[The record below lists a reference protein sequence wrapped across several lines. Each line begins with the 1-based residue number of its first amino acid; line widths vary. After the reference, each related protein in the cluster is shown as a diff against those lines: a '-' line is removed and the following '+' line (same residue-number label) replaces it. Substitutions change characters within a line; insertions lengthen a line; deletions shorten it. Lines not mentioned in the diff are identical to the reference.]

1 MMASTST
8 CTHSQN
14 MCGLAA
20 LCDPPRHKSKR
31 IMVVVILEVALLMA
45 CLAGVSGSYDD
56 QLLVRVL
63 VGSLSGPNCSG
74 SIFFKLIY
82 FFLAERAYR
91 ASHPRRCRLA
101 ENNGPVL
108 LGLAEFNSARRGAGT
123 LFVSV
128 ATSLGGCFHSTYLN
142 FHFPSTSLIP

>member
-1 MMASTST
+1 
-8 CTHSQN
+8 

-63 VGSLSGPNCSG
+63 VGSLSASGPNCSG
-74 SIFFKLIY
+74 Y
-82 FFLAERAYR
+82 F
-91 ASHPRRCRLA
+91 S
-101 ENNGPVL
+101 N
-108 LGLAEFNSARRGAGT
+108 
-123 LFVSV
+123 
-128 ATSLGGCFHSTYLN
+128 
-142 FHFPSTSLIP
+142 